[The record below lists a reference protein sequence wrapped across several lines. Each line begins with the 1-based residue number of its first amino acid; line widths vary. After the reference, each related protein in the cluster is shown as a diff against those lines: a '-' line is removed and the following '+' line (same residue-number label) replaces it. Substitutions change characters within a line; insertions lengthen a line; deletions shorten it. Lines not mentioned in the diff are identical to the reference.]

1 MAGKST
7 QQSIC
12 NSIAESLQA
21 FSLGAWLIV
30 GIAVCSS
37 LFVLFR
43 QEQETTGLEMWT
55 YARTHVK
62 NYEPIVDTWNR
73 DPANSEPM
81 NIFIIGPKPL
91 ERRLLSGFMSGT
103 PVADLLEIE
112 RSMSGLFFSG
122 PVEAVGFTD
131 LTQRLHDEGLYEQI
145 NGPSF
150 GPWTSR
156 GRIFGIPHDVHPVL
170 LGYRAD
176 IIEQA
181 GIEMSTIETWDQFAE
196 TLRPLITDIDGDARP
211 DRYLL
216 NIWHTNI
223 DAMEVL
229 FLQAGG
235 QFFGDTGKAIVNS
248 DINATVLATIV
259 SWVCGPD
266 RIAIDA
272 PEFTASGN
280 QLRLDGMVICSLVPD
295 WLCGVWKND
304 LPTMEGKIK
313 LMPLPAWTPN
323 GRRTSVW
330 GGTMLGIAKST
341 SDFEASWK
349 FAKHLYFSDE
359 LAESV
364 YKTIGII
371 SPVKKTWDMP
381 FYDKPSPYFCNQAP
395 GRLYVQAAPDVPF
408 RTSSPFNEMAKD
420 HVKDAAVDLRRYAIA
435 NKKFTVSELIPQ
447 AHILLERAE
456 SRVRRQMQRNVF
468 HSERE

>member
-1 MAGKST
+1 MGVNTSR
-7 QQSIC
+7 QSISG
-12 NSIAESLQA
+12 SIVEGLQA

-37 LFVLFR
+37 LFILLR
-43 QEQETTGLEMWT
+43 EEKESSELEMWT

-62 NYEPIVDTWNR
+62 NYEPIVDKWNN
-73 DPANSEPM
+73 DPANSDPV
-81 NIFIIGPKPL
+81 NVFIIGPKPL

-131 LTQRLHDEGLYEQI
+131 LTQQLHDDGLYEQI

-176 IIEQA
+176 IVEQA
-181 GIEMSTIETWDQFAE
+181 GIDMSTIETWDQFAE
-196 TLRPLITDIDGDARP
+196 TLKPLITDLDGDERP

-235 QFFGDTGKAIVNS
+235 RFFDDRGKAVVNS
-248 DINATVLATIV
+248 DINAKVLATII
-259 SWVCGPD
+259 SWVCGPN

-280 QLRLDGMVICSLVPD
+280 QLRLDGMVICSL
-295 WLCGVWKND
+295 
-304 LPTMEGKIK
+304 
-313 LMPLPAWTPN
+313 
-323 GRRTSVW
+323 RS
-330 GGTMLGIAKST
+330 
-341 SDFEASWK
+341 
-349 FAKHLYFSDE
+349 
-359 LAESV
+359 
-364 YKTIGII
+364 
-371 SPVKKTWDMP
+371 
-381 FYDKPSPYFCNQAP
+381 
-395 GRLYVQAAPDVPF
+395 
-408 RTSSPFNEMAKD
+408 
-420 HVKDAAVDLRRYAIA
+420 
-435 NKKFTVSELIPQ
+435 
-447 AHILLERAE
+447 
-456 SRVRRQMQRNVF
+456 
-468 HSERE
+468 